1 MILANLGNA
10 KYFTTLDLKSGYHQI
25 YLAEHDREKTSFS
38 VCRGKYEF
46 CRLPFGLKNAGSI
59 FQRAIDDVLREHIGK
74 ICYVYVDDV
83 IVFSKNEVDHVRHID
98 TVLKCLIEANMR
110 VSPEKTNFFKESVEY
125 LGFIV
130 SKDGTRS
137 DPKKVKAIQ
146 LNPKA
151 STVSDLSWVWQ
162 AITESS

>member
-1 MILANLGNA
+1 
-10 KYFTTLDLKSGYHQI
+10 
-25 YLAEHDREKTSFS
+25 
-38 VCRGKYEF
+38 
-46 CRLPFGLKNAGSI
+46 LPFGLKNAGSI
-59 FQRAIDDVLREHIGK
+59 FQRAIDDVLTEHIGK

-98 TVLKCLIEANMR
+98 TVLKCLIEANIR
-110 VSPEKTNFFKESVEY
+110 VSQEKTNFFKESVEY

-146 LNPKA
+146 EYPEPKSVYSVRSFLGLA
-151 STVSDLSWVWQ
+151 SYYRVFIKDFASIARPISDILKG
-162 AITESS
+162 ENSSRVQ